1 MHKKVLNLKPRENIL
16 FNVEKTSEM
25 KNLKKTYETLQ
36 STIVIHIMHVGKRN
50 NHIKKLSRSIKK
62 KTRNENTQKSTT
74 HLESTKR
81 NKTIHVNVNE
91 MKRRQIKISMAMERS
106 GNVCQK

>member
-1 MHKKVLNLKPRENIL
+1 MHKKVLNLKPREKIL

-62 KTRNENTQKSTT
+62 EKTLIK
-74 HLESTKR
+74 STKR
-81 NKTIHVNVNE
+81 KHTKKHDPSRKHE
-91 MKRRQIKISMAMERS
+91 TK
-106 GNVCQK
+106 

>member
-1 MHKKVLNLKPRENIL
+1 M

-25 KNLKKTYETLQ
+25 KNLKKTYEKLQ

-62 KTRNENTQKSTT
+62 KQAVIKKARNENTQKSTT

-81 NKTIHVNVNE
+81 NKPIHVNVNE
-91 MKRRQIKISMAMERS
+91 MKRRQIKISMAVERS
-106 GNVCQK
+106 GNVRQK

>member
-1 MHKKVLNLKPRENIL
+1 M
-16 FNVEKTSEM
+16 FNVEKISEM
-25 KNLKKTYETLQ
+25 KNIKKTYEKLQ

-62 KTRNENTQKSTT
+62 KQAVIEKARNENTQKSTT

-81 NKTIHVNVNE
+81 NKTIHINVNE

>member
-1 MHKKVLNLKPRENIL
+1 MHKKVLNLKPREKIL

-25 KNLKKTYETLQ
+25 KNLKNTYEKLQ

-62 KTRNENTQKSTT
+62 KQAVIK
-74 HLESTKR
+74 STKR
-81 NKTIHVNVNE
+81 KHTKKNE
-91 MKRRQIKISMAMERS
+91 TK
-106 GNVCQK
+106 

>member
-1 MHKKVLNLKPRENIL
+1 M
-16 FNVEKTSEM
+16 FNMEKTSEM
-25 KNLKKTYETLQ
+25 KNLKKTYEKLQ

-50 NHIKKLSRSIKK
+50 NDIKKLSRSIKK
-62 KTRNENTQKSTT
+62 KQAVIKKARNENTQKSTT

-81 NKTIHVNVNE
+81 NKTIQQQI
-91 MKRRQIKISMAMERS
+91 KRRQIKISMAMERS

>member
-1 MHKKVLNLKPRENIL
+1 M
-16 FNVEKTSEM
+16 FNVEKISEM

-62 KTRNENTQKSTT
+62 RKEKRGCNKKDETKTHKKAGNE
-74 HLESTKR
+74 
-81 NKTIHVNVNE
+81 
-91 MKRRQIKISMAMERS
+91 IKPYTSM
-106 GNVCQK
+106 